1 MQSVLIV
8 ANGGLPKGFHL
19 EHEIKKYATVVAL
32 DGAANRLAQSGLF
45 PDVVWVI
52 STALLKRFSSNVK
65 PLKSTSLQLL
75 TKNEVIFPKDW
86 SGCTRPILNQM

>member
-32 DGAANRLAQSGLF
+32 DGAANRLAQ
-45 PDVVWVI
+45 I
-52 STALLKRFSSNVK
+52 RFVS
-65 PLKSTSLQLL
+65 
-75 TKNEVIFPKDW
+75 
-86 SGCTRPILNQM
+86 